1 MPRIEADSIEEHV
14 RLQTARILDAA
25 SRLFRERGYRGTDM
39 EDIARAIGLARN
51 SLYRY
56 YPSKDHILL
65 DCVQRD
71 MEPYLGQLRA
81 LEASMANPRE
91 RIAAWV
97 NLQVEMATSPA
108 HHTLEQV
115 SEIRQEAPELRRR
128 LLELHD
134 APAAVLETA
143 LDEIL
148 RSRRRDTATV
158 AAMIAGMVQAAAAR
172 ALGGGNAATVKREL
186 RRAVERILEA

>member
-1 MPRIEADSIEEHV
+1 MPRIEASSIEEHV

-71 MEPYLGQLRA
+71 MEPYLEQLRA
-81 LEASMANPRE
+81 LEASLGNPRE

-97 NLQVEMATSPA
+97 DLQIEMATSPA

-148 RSRRRDTATV
+148 RGRRRDTPTV

-172 ALGGGNAATVKREL
+172 ALGGGSAAAVKREL
-186 RRAVERILEA
+186 RRAVERIL